1 MATHYQSQN
10 LWGLKF
16 NCLDYILLNA
26 ERQTSFNPNAMD
38 IERKLFTS
46 AINIA
51 ICLPHQPPKMIGHH
65 CSSSSSHVSLS
76 YSQKHAA
83 LDFNGIPSVSQTYL
97 LHNQR

>member
-10 LWGLKF
+10 LWELKF

-26 ERQTSFNPNAMD
+26 ERQTSFNSNAMD

-51 ICLPHQPPKMIGHH
+51 ICLPHQPPKMIGVIIARVAEAMFPLPTPRNTHRLI
-65 CSSSSSHVSLS
+65 SMASLW
-76 YSQKHAA
+76 
-83 LDFNGIPSVSQTYL
+83 
-97 LHNQR
+97 